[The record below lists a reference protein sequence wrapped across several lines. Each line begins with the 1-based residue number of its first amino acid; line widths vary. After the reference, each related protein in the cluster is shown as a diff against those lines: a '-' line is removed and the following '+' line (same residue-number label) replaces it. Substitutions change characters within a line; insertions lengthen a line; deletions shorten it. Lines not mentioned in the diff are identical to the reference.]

1 MTVTKIKPPS
11 SKPIGVSFS
20 HRYHNLRWGSR
31 LKYVAARISITVKP
45 LTFLQIIKWRDRELV
60 KSAR

>member
-20 HRYHNLRWGSR
+20 HRCHILRWVSR
-31 LKYVAARISITVKP
+31 LKYIAARIIVTVKP
-45 LTFLQIIKWRDRELV
+45 LTFLQIIEWLDNELV
-60 KSAR
+60 KSIR